1 MAIVLAALIALFL
14 LTALFMMRG
23 RHRHVTVEQL
33 VEQLQEVDLSV
44 LRANGRSTT
53 RQQLGIVFQAIVRIR
68 HNAAILL
75 ALMESCTFTAATAE
89 ERREIEYN
97 LAHLRRTALSARL
110 NGLIAMMEIGRLWLS
125 AGALHYAVNAG
136 RQYEDMMGSG
146 VQIFLLVRPDLTP
159 KLESAF

>member
-14 LTALFMMRG
+14 LTALFLMRG

-33 VEQLQEVDLSV
+33 VEQLQEVDLSI
-44 LRANGRSTT
+44 LRTNGKATT
-53 RQQLGIVFQAIVRIR
+53 RHQLGDVFRAVMRIR
-68 HNAAILL
+68 HNAATLL

-110 NGLIAMMEIGRLWLS
+110 NGLIALMEIARLWLS
-125 AGALHYAVNAG
+125 SGALHYAVNAG
-136 RQYEDMMGSG
+136 KQYEDMMGSG